1 MARILLLEDS
11 PDFAH
16 FVRTVLNLKGH
27 TVTHATTVGDGVAAA
42 GPAAPPELVL
52 LDRTLPDGSGLD
64 FLSQVTLAAPVVVLT
79 ASIDADMRQQL
90 VRQGLRFVIKPLS
103 ARELIELVTTTL
115 AKGYAHD
122 TPTDSDRG

>member
-1 MARILLLEDS
+1 MARILLIEDS

-16 FVRTVLNLKGH
+16 FVRTVLNLAGH
-27 TVTHATTVGDGVAAA
+27 TVTHATTVCDGVAAA
-42 GPAAPPELVL
+42 QQAPPPELVL
-52 LDRTLPDGSGLD
+52 LDLTLPDGSGLD

-90 VRQGLRFVIKPLS
+90 LTQGLRFVIKPLT

-122 TPTDSDRG
+122 PSTDSDRG